1 MMETTTL
8 LLLSLSAFMFGIGL
22 YGLTSKR
29 NMLRMLLAAEVNF
42 NAALLALLAFASSS
56 PSTEAASAGGI
67 TALLAI
73 GIAAADVG
81 MMVSIAIL
89 MYHLRRR
96 LDVYELKE
104 SKG

>member
-22 YGLTSKR
+22 YGLISKR
-29 NMLRMLLAAEVNF
+29 NMIRMLLAAEVNF

-56 PSTEAASAGGI
+56 PSADAASIGGI

-81 MMVSIAIL
+81 MLVSIAIL